1 MVHFLGKIRRVFW
14 ATYASILNL
23 GWECAYVRA
32 TKELKK
38 KAFRINGQN
47 KNLEI
52 AIQMTFILETKHQKY
67 IFLSKLDHIS
77 SDLCVE
83 FESLLGWECP
93 YVCYNLRTEK
103 EASYVKNR
111 KYKRKSFHP
120 NYLSFG
126 N

>member
-1 MVHFLGKIRRVFW
+1 MTDFL
-14 ATYASILNL
+14 ATCASILKPCYDRNVHT
-23 GWECAYVRA
+23 YS
-32 TKELKK
+32 TTYELKK

-52 AIQMTFILETKHQKY
+52 AIQITFILETKHQKY

-77 SDLCVE
+77 SDVCVE

-120 NYLSFG
+120 SYLSFG